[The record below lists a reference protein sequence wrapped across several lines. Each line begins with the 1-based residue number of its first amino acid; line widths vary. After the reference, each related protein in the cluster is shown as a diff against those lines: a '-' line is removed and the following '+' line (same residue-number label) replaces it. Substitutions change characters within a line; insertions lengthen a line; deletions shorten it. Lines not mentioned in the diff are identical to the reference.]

1 MIIKDIILKY
11 FFVIG
16 TSFSIFLMLN
26 NTKLISIKGLKMI
39 VLVMIL
45 TKSFIFFKLTFNKLI
60 SSSRKNVAMHNFF
73 AFMFINVIIMMF
85 SFSFDYYSLYTIDI
99 RTFVGIANHHPFYYQ
114 FFEFVFFS
122 FFNFSNFG
130 YGQIYPNS
138 IIAKIAVSI
147 EIIVP
152 FIAFAF
158 MLCDFVSLKES
169 LKNGDFKFN
178 LKVKK

>member
-1 MIIKDIILKY
+1 MLVKDVIIKY
-11 FFVIG
+11 FSVIG
-16 TSFSIFLMLN
+16 ISFLIFLMLN
-26 NTKLISIKGLKMI
+26 SIELISVKSLKMI
-39 VLVMIL
+39 ILVMIL
-45 TKSFIFFKLTFNKLI
+45 TKSTIFFKITFNKLI

-73 AFMFINVIIMMF
+73 AFMFINVLIMMF
-85 SFSFDYYSLYTIDI
+85 SFSFDYYSLYILDNN
-99 RTFVGIANHHPFYYQ
+99 TFVGISKHHPFYYQ
-114 FFEFVFFS
+114 FFEFIFFS

-152 FIAFAF
+152 FVAFAF

-169 LKNGDFKFN
+169 LKSGNFKFD
-178 LKVKK
+178 LKEKK